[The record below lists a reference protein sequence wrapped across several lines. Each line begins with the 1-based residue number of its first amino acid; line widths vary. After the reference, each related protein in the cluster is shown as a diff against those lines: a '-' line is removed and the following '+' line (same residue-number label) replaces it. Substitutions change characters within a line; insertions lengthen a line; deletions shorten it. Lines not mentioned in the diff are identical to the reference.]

1 MTAAPDPEDA
11 KIVTLARTARGRG
24 YPRPDEGAAARDD
37 TGRTYAAATVGHPD
51 EALATSALRGALSAA
66 VSSGARRFEA
76 FALVAD
82 RPELADADRALLA
95 DLAPGV
101 PVLLA
106 TPDGAV
112 VATTTV

>member
-1 MTAAPDPEDA
+1 MTADPEDT
-11 KIVTLARTARGRG
+11 KIVTLARTARTRG
-24 YPRPDEGAAARDD
+24 YPRPDEGAAVRDD
-37 TGRTYAAATVGHPD
+37 TGRTYAAATVGHDDP
-51 EALATSALRGALSAA
+51 ALSTSALRGALSAA

-82 RPELADADRALLA
+82 EPTLSDADRAVLA
-95 DLAPGV
+95 GLGRGV

-112 VATTTV
+112 VATTEI